1 MGSGGLSEDVDMVQ
15 RNSKTFSRAA
25 LVSVAIA
32 PVLAI
37 SSVGLAESVDGAQSD
52 EPTAREKGGRECFFP
67 RQVNGFRNV
76 EGDEDR
82 ILVDVRA
89 GETFEFELQRRCPEL
104 RFARSITFDQRN
116 VGRICDGLDVDL
128 LVPDPQLGTQR
139 CPVTMIGRLGPDD
152 AGARAG
158 SRD

>member
-1 MGSGGLSEDVDMVQ
+1 MKQPSSQALSRMAFA
-15 RNSKTFSRAA
+15 T
-25 LVSVAIA
+25 LAIA

-37 SSVGLAESVDGAQSD
+37 SSVGLAESMGGGQQE
-52 EPTAREKGGRECFFP
+52 EPTAREQGGRECFFP

-76 EGDEDR
+76 EGDDER
-82 ILVDVRA
+82 ILVDLRA
-89 GETFEFELQRRCPEL
+89 GETFEFQLQRRCPEL

-128 LVPDPQLGTQR
+128 IVPDPNLGPQR

-152 AGARAG
+152 EGARAG
-158 SRD
+158 SRE

>member
-1 MGSGGLSEDVDMVQ
+1 MKQPSSQAL
-15 RNSKTFSRAA
+15 SRAA
-25 LVSVAIA
+25 LAIFAVA

-37 SSVGLAESVDGAQSD
+37 SSVGLAESMDGAQQD
-52 EPTAREKGGRECFFP
+52 EPTAREQGGRECFFP

-76 EGDEDR
+76 EGDDER
-82 ILVDVRA
+82 ILVDLRA
-89 GETFEFELQRRCPEL
+89 GETFEFQLQRRCPEL

-128 LVPDPQLGTQR
+128 IVPDPNLGPQR